1 MEYFDNKFYFD
12 VNRKKKY
19 IVYNDYKCYKQVY
32 NLRQVNKELNLGE
45 QLCDYMNT
53 DFHSEDSFNAFIKKY
68 SITFFF
74 NEYRTGF
81 KEIELTKEELN
92 DNIKQVFA
100 YIDGSFNRFHDGLV
114 SDVLYIYNMSGLV
127 ELEELTP
134 YQRFFAMVNS
144 DRFSQAVKFFDKEKT
159 KINFKATE
167 WISGFNF
174 YAREDVTQEIAKKDI
189 VNTPFFYE
197 CKDITQALIIELSI
211 LAHNNIEIKKCKN
224 CGKFFVP
231 SSRSD
236 ELFCDNIFE
245 NNKTC
250 KEIGYFKVKQ
260 KAIHENEVLRMYR
273 NVYQKLLL
281 RVRRNPDNMDY
292 ARDFEFFKD
301 DNIQMRNALERNEI
315 TEEKYLEWLKKK

>member
-1 MEYFDNKFYFD
+1 MENFSNKFYFD

-19 IVYNDYKCYKQVY
+19 IVYNDYKLYKQEY
-32 NLRQVNKELNLGE
+32 SLRQVHKELIIGE
-45 QLCDYMNT
+45 QLCDFLNT
-53 DFHSEDSFNAFIKKY
+53 DFSSKESINEFIKKY

-74 NEYRTGF
+74 NIDKNRYKETVLSKEGYDNTLKKVFSDYEYD
-81 KEIELTKEELN
+81 I
-92 DNIKQVFA
+92 
-100 YIDGSFNRFHDGLV
+100 NRFHNGLIT
-114 SDVLYIYNMSGLV
+114 DILYIYNMNDLA

-134 YQRFFAMVNS
+134 YQRFFSMVNS
-144 DRFSQAVKFFDKEKT
+144 DRFSQAVKYFDKEKT
-159 KINFKATE
+159 KIDFSAFE
-167 WISGFNF
+167 WISEYHFN
-174 YAREDVTQEIAKKDI
+174 AREDVTQKLAKKDI
-189 VNTPFFYE
+189 VDAPFFYE
-197 CKDITQALIIELSI
+197 CEDIIQALIIELSV

-224 CGKFFVP
+224 CGKYFVP
-231 SSRSD
+231 GSRSD

-281 RVRRNPDNMDY
+281 RVRRNPDNVQY

-301 DNIQMRNALERNEI
+301 DNIKKRNALERNKI
-315 TEEKYLEWLKKK
+315 TEEEYLEWLKKQ

>member
-1 MEYFDNKFYFD
+1 MENFSNKFYFD

-19 IVYNDYKCYKQVY
+19 IVYNDYKLYKQEY
-32 NLRQVNKELNLGE
+32 DLEQVNKELNLGE

-53 DFHSEDSFNAFIKKY
+53 DFHSEDSFNDFIKKY

-74 NEYRTGF
+74 NEYGTGF
-81 KEIELTKEELN
+81 EETHLTKEEYI
-92 DNIKQVFA
+92 DNIKKVFR
-100 YIDGSFNRFHDGLV
+100 YFEGSFLRFHDGLI
-114 SDVLYIYNMSGLV
+114 SDVLYIYNMNGLV

-144 DRFSQAVKFFDKEKT
+144 DRFSQAVKFFNKEKT

-167 WISGFNF
+167 WISKFNL
-174 YAREDVTQEIAKKDI
+174 YAREEVTQEIAKKDI

-197 CKDITQALIIELSI
+197 CEDITQALIIELSI

-231 SSRSD
+231 NNRSD
-236 ELFCDNIFE
+236 ELFCENVFE
-245 NNKTC
+245 NGKTC

-281 RVRRNPDNMDY
+281 RVRRNPDNADY

-301 DNIQMRNALERNEI
+301 DNIEMRNALERNEI
-315 TEEKYLEWLKKK
+315 TEEQYLEWLKKK